1 MNITSRVIITR
12 PCGPPSVCVCLSV
25 SGRTLGTKSHSTPVR
40 TRASNTTNDADAPS
54 ALSRSRSRSRSLKDA
69 VLASTSGLDRGLDAA
84 GVDVARD
91 VSRAVEALCAASPAP
106 RLDLDEGALGGVW
119 TLQYSSEFVPG
130 NTKFAGNWPFLANND
145 VVRRATKPLL
155 PRIVDVR
162 QEIDVSGKRLD
173 NVVTLALR
181 PPVLDGVPV
190 LAAQLER
197 LGEAPV
203 VVARLEHAYR
213 VEGAATVTIRY
224 DSTTLNAQGGVNGWF
239 GGLPELSLGGNDK
252 GDGNAVVDEVLD
264 EVKKVLEAYNS
275 SSFDVV
281 YLDETL
287 RVTRADRGELR
298 VFVRT
303 TTSQ

>member
-1 MNITSRVIITR
+1 M
-12 PCGPPSVCVCLSV
+12 
-25 SGRTLGTKSHSTPVR
+25 
-40 TRASNTTNDADAPS
+40 
-54 ALSRSRSRSRSLKDA
+54 
-69 VLASTSGLDRGLDAA
+69 LASTSGLDRGLDAA

-119 TLQYSSEFVPG
+119 KLQYSSEFVPG

-203 VVARLEHAYR
+203 VVARLEHGYR

-252 GDGNAVVDEVLD
+252 GDGNAVVDEV
-264 EVKKVLEAYNS
+264 KKVLEAYNS